1 MKDKPKV
8 DIKDCKNEDE
18 HKRENCV
25 STFCQQDKCAAA
37 ELPRQ

>member
-1 MKDKPKV
+1 MKDEAKV

-18 HKRENCV
+18 QKRENYV
-25 STFCQQDKCAAA
+25 STFCQQDKCAAT